1 MRRNEHIIKVRRRV
15 AERLNRRFA
24 KIPGILGTPMD
35 NGRTRGTHH
44 LYLLQID
51 PDVVGANIQDLK
63 RKLADRG
70 VTQIPHFAPLYKF
83 RIMKQL
89 GYDTEAIQTSCPV
102 CEDLFRNRF
111 THLPIYKLTP
121 TQIRALG
128 DAVIESVDEL
138 RRGK

>member
-63 RKLADRG
+63 RKLTDRG
-70 VTQIPHFAPLYKF
+70 VT
-83 RIMKQL
+83 
-89 GYDTEAIQTSCPV
+89 
-102 CEDLFRNRF
+102 
-111 THLPIYKLTP
+111 
-121 TQIRALG
+121 
-128 DAVIESVDEL
+128 
-138 RRGK
+138 